1 MAFSVN
7 NTNTLL
13 LLNVLNRT
21 SAEQARSV
29 QRLSTGRRING
40 GRDDPAG
47 LIAIQ
52 SLDGELTATEAA
64 LGSAQRANSFLGV
77 ADGAVK
83 EISSLLSQV
92 ESLAAASS
100 SSGGLSASEI
110 AANQAQI
117 DSAIESIDRI
127 VRTTTFNGTHIL
139 DGTQSIR
146 SSASQ
151 SSKVAD
157 VRVYSRR
164 SSSSSD
170 TLAVNVDVAGT
181 VASATLYAG
190 TSVSAASISIAGALG
205 TATIDIADSETVASI
220 RDKIIAAASQTGVS
234 ASVSSGQVHLQSREF
249 GDSAFLSVSHIS
261 GDSDFGNVSQT
272 TGSDAQV
279 TVGGQTGFVDG
290 LHVSF
295 NTGGVSGEFTL
306 TSSGNVA
313 GSAGNITVSGGGAT
327 FQLGTDANSR
337 STLGIES
344 LASHK
349 LGDANLG
356 YLNTLK
362 SGGAND
368 LSSDPANAVAV
379 ARKAIEVVATSQ
391 GRIGAFQKYQVDT
404 SINSLSATQAAL
416 KDAIG
421 TINDVDFA
429 SETANLNRLNVLIQS
444 GTSLLGLANQQAG
457 QILSLLR

>member
-1 MAFSVN
+1 M
-7 NTNTLL
+7 
-13 LLNVLNRT
+13 
-21 SAEQARSV
+21 SAPQASPSPERSAPPP
-29 QRLSTGRRING
+29 SIS
-40 GRDDPAG
+40 P
-47 LIAIQ
+47 
-52 SLDGELTATEAA
+52 TAKRSRP
-64 LGSAQRANSFLGV
+64 SA
-77 ADGAVK
+77 
-83 EISSLLSQV
+83 
-92 ESLAAASS
+92 
-100 SSGGLSASEI
+100 
-110 AANQAQI
+110 
-117 DSAIESIDRI
+117 
-127 VRTTTFNGTHIL
+127 T
-139 DGTQSIR
+139 R
-146 SSASQ
+146 SSPPPRRPASPPP
-151 SSKVAD
+151 
-157 VRVYSRR
+157 
-164 SSSSSD
+164 
-170 TLAVNVDVAGT
+170 
-181 VASATLYAG
+181 
-190 TSVSAASISIAGALG
+190 SAADRF
-205 TATIDIADSETVASI
+205 T
-220 RDKIIAAASQTGVS
+220 
-234 ASVSSGQVHLQSREF
+234 SSRAEF